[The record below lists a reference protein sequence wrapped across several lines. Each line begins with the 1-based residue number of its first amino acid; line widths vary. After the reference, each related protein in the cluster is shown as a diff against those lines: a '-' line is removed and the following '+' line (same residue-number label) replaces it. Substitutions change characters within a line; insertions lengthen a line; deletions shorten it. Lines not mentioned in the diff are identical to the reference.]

1 MTLPKDTLL
10 PSGKTLG
17 QVLKSRKKQYEE
29 QLKSPN
35 SGEVIPKL
43 TLKELEEHGIH
54 TGPTLTYSSF
64 PHSSFLKYI
73 EASKKKYRLEQE
85 KKKRN
90 K

>member
-17 QVLKSRKKQYEE
+17 QVLKSVKKQYEE

-35 SGEVIPKL
+35 SGEDIPSL
-43 TLKELEEHGIH
+43 TLKELEEFGIY
-54 TGPTLTYSSF
+54 TGPTLVLESNPRNRSN
-64 PHSSFLKYI
+64 
-73 EASKKKYRLEQE
+73 KK
-85 KKKRN
+85 N

>member
-17 QVLKSRKKQYEE
+17 QVLKSGKKQYEE

-35 SGEVIPKL
+35 SGEDIPSL
-43 TLKELEEHGIH
+43 TLKELEEFGIY
-54 TGPTLTYSSF
+54 TGPTLVLESN
-64 PHSSFLKYI
+64 PRNR
-73 EASKKKYRLEQE
+73 SKKK
-85 KKKRN
+85 N

>member
-17 QVLKSRKKQYEE
+17 QVLKSVKKKYEE

-35 SGEVIPKL
+35 SGKVIPKL
-43 TLKELEEHGIH
+43 TLKELEEFGIY
-54 TGPTLTYSSF
+54 TGPTLV
-64 PHSSFLKYI
+64 L
-73 EASKKKYRLEQE
+73 ESKPRNRSNKK
-85 KKKRN
+85 N